1 MPEDLFGDSKTST
14 VGSKSKSDAKQMMKH
29 MRITRQHPSAS
40 RFSAHE
46 AAAGIMVNTRA
57 RRVADEERVLA
68 FRRAVHTRLYDQQRS
83 GDGYFYSRVTSA
95 AAKQLADDEHLA
107 TAERLAAAHAPRQRA
122 ASTRS
127 SAGVPAVRG
136 GRASAPVD
144 AAPPPAPTPML
155 DAAAGAP
162 LAPPPPPGAGDVPAP
177 LLVGSATT
185 PAPGARTAASTAPPS
200 TTASELYADQ
210 MDALG
215 ALAVE
220 SPPRK
225 AAPDV
230 ENARRRA
237 AARDALLRFRF
248 NQGGPEAQSAA
259 A

>member
-29 MRITRQHPSAS
+29 MRIARQHPNAS

-68 FRRAVHTRLYDQQRS
+68 FRRAVHTRLHDQQRS

-107 TAERLAAAHAPRQRA
+107 TAERLAAAQAPRQRTA
-122 ASTRS
+122 PRS
-127 SAGVPAVRG
+127 SAGAPAVRG
-136 GRASAPVD
+136 GRSSAPVD
-144 AAPPPAPTPML
+144 AAPPPAPTPTL
-155 DAAAGAP
+155 DATAGAP
-162 LAPPPPPGAGDVPAP
+162 LAPPPPPGAGDVPEP

-185 PAPGARTAASTAPPS
+185 PAPGARTVASTAPPS

-215 ALAVE
+215 ALAVD

-225 AAPDV
+225 AAPDA